1 MQRLPQL
8 KNLLKGSKRF
18 QRYLITAL
26 LSSLGDEDGSPTFQ
40 QFAKRLGCT
49 WPHHQDATI
58 AGLKNLTRK
67 LRTFCLIYRRV
78 SIKAK
83 AAHSDTQNCPSMWHV
98 RFQTCGSKTSAEQE
112 RRMDKLISL
121 GQHGGLAE
129 ATGALRI
136 YLHAKVGP
144 NSHCQEETCATV

>member
-1 MQRLPQL
+1 MAPPSRCDNCRVKESDAKVAHP
-8 KNLLKGSKRF
+8 LLENA
-18 QRYLITAL
+18 LICGIPGL
-26 LSSLGDEDGSPTFQ
+26 L
-40 QFAKRLGCT
+40 
-49 WPHHQDATI
+49 
-58 AGLKNLTRK
+58 
-67 LRTFCLIYRRV
+67 YRRV

-112 RRMDKLISL
+112 RRMDNLISL